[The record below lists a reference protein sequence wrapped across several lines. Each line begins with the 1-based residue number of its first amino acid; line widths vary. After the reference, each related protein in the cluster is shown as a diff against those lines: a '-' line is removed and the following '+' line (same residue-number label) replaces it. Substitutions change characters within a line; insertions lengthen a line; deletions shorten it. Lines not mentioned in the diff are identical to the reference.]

1 MAKAKRKPAP
11 ASVPAPA
18 PAPAPETT
26 LSLVVAPAQ
35 SADALRESRERALFE
50 IAQGTGRSANF
61 ALSLITAIRSG
72 KASEKQQQWADRLA
86 DEHLNPTPALNCI
99 RVLEAYR
106 ALPPNMTRFPKMR
119 TEIDGVEIVLSYT
132 PLTSEKANP
141 ENRGTCSV
149 ASGKYRTPSSK
160 YYGRIM
166 HDGNF
171 VPGSDLTPAVREWL
185 VSLATDATL
194 VWQWK

>member
-1 MAKAKRKPAP
+1 MAKANRKS
-11 ASVPAPA
+11 ASAPA
-18 PAPAPETT
+18 PAPAAETT
-26 LSLVVAPAQ
+26 LALTVAPAQ

-50 IAQGTGRSANF
+50 IAQGNGRSANF
-61 ALSLITAIRSG
+61 ALSLLMAIRSG
-72 KASEKQQQWADRLA
+72 KASENQQQWADRLA
-86 DEHLNPTPALNCI
+86 DEHLNPTPALNCT
-99 RVLEAYR
+99 RVMEAYR

-132 PLTSEKANP
+132 PVDSEKANP
-141 ENRGTCSV
+141 ENRGTCSI

-166 HDGNF
+166 QDGNF

-185 VSLATDATL
+185 VSLATDAVF